1 MSDASTRS
9 YILLSVTMETTWGC
23 AKLQLVNRSLRA
35 QAYLS
40 TSTKMTGAYRNIG
53 RTWWIADET
62 DQGRMTLVC
71 NVMPGMMEPSGECTC
86 VS

>member
-35 QAYLS
+35 LAYLS
-40 TSTKMTGAYRNIG
+40 TSTKMTGAYRNSNK
-53 RTWWIADET
+53 RTFNENTKYFQMFIF
-62 DQGRMTLVC
+62 VI
-71 NVMPGMMEPSGECTC
+71 PSAILSEIFI
-86 VS
+86 

>member
-40 TSTKMTGAYRNIG
+40 TSTKMTGAYRNSNK
-53 RTWWIADET
+53 RTFNENTKYFQMFIF
-62 DQGRMTLVC
+62 VI
-71 NVMPGMMEPSGECTC
+71 PSAILSEIFI
-86 VS
+86 

>member
-40 TSTKMTGAYRNIG
+40 TSTKMTGAYRNNSPPPHG
-53 RTWWIADET
+53 TSRTEFTAK
-62 DQGRMTLVC
+62 QH
-71 NVMPGMMEPSGECTC
+71 
-86 VS
+86 